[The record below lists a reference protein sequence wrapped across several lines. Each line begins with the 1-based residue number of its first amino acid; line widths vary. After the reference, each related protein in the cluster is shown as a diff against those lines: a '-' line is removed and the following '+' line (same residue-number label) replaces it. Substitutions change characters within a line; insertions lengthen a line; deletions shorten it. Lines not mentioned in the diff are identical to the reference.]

1 MLNPADIACFETLK
15 TQDDFFRS
23 SYITSIESHQTF
35 LQNYPQIL
43 CFMEQFCYMRGLS
56 QKARILFTPKFKKFT
71 QKLIKILI
79 VSLVLIMIIPL
90 NPGCATKTQR
100 KKDK

>member
-1 MLNPADIACFETLK
+1 MLNPADTAGLEALK
-15 TQDDFFRS
+15 TQDNFLRIL
-23 SYITSIESHQTF
+23 YTTSIESHQTF

-43 CFMEQFCYMRGLS
+43 CFMEQFCYMRRLS
-56 QKARILFTPKFKKFT
+56 QKAGILFTPKFKKFT